1 MANFLKGRTNE
12 NLVKGHD
19 VGATGIATG
28 STSQRPSD
36 SNTGDIRFNTDN
48 NVLEFYTGSAWGN
61 IAQAGTVTVTK
72 STPVTGDGS
81 TTVFSNFFATAPAD
95 ENNVIV
101 VVGNVIQEPDQAYT
115 ISGRDITFTS
125 APPNTHRV
133 YAFEG
138 FDSTDAS

>member
-1 MANFLKGRTNE
+1 MFVVRTEFLPTTE
-12 NLVKGHD
+12 
-19 VGATGIATG
+19 IAS
-28 STSQRPSD
+28 STILSFYLSR
-36 SNTGDIRFNTDN
+36 N

-61 IAQAGTVTVTK
+61 IAQAGTATVTK
-72 STPVTGDGS
+72 STPVTGDGT

-115 ISGRDITFTS
+115 ISGRDITFAS
-125 APPNTHRV
+125 PPPNTHRI